1 MGLVIRPFNL
11 KVWISS
17 LVVIPIFTV
26 AMGMANYVFLGDI
39 RWFRVFSFVLRTILV
54 KPGVTLSS
62 YEKYSYQKLFCIVWI
77 SSFFVLRKAYLGEL
91 TALITKPTLD
101 TPIRNVEELLN
112 QDEISW
118 SIEGGIAFIEFL
130 KASPP
135 NSRLR
140 RLVDEANLLPSSE
153 MSGCYMK
160 EATEQRSLHVAPICD
175 INSIMTLLS
184 QDYSETGTCNYYL
197 TEEKFQLTSNAM
209 ALQAS

>member
-1 MGLVIRPFNL
+1 MGLIIRPFATE
-11 KVWISS
+11 VWIFS
-17 LVVIPIFTV
+17 LLSIPIFVMT
-26 AMGMANYVFLGDI
+26 MGLANYILLGRVGWNGVSGFALRIVF
-39 RWFRVFSFVLRTILV
+39 VE
-54 KPGVTLSS
+54 PAVTLF
-62 YEKYSYQKLFCIVWI
+62 EKYAYQRLFSIVWI
-77 SSFFVLRKAYLGEL
+77 MSFFVLAKSYSGAL

-101 TPIRNVEELLN
+101 MPIRNVEELLN
-112 QDEISW
+112 QNEISW
-118 SIEGGIAFIEFL
+118 SIEDGIAVIEFL

-140 RLVDEANLLPSSE
+140 RLVEGARLLPSSE
-153 MSGCYMK
+153 MSGCYIK
-160 EATEQRSLHVAPICD
+160 GSEAKQSGLSAPICD